1 MSLFLRPLCAS
12 LILVMVG
19 SCPLTT
25 DEQGIANEVQTRRDR
40 VSSGHIASQIA
51 SGSYT
56 IDSLSD
62 DMYRWWVQD
71 GLAAQNAAIENFVNL
86 MQQAKQNAQKSDW
99 LSVILGWLDLMLGA
113 IGDEVAVLAEAN
125 SALENALNTWQTAAQ
140 NTDGD
145 FLTAAEQFR
154 AQLPTKLTTQLTAVD
169 DFINGLRNIPA
180 DQRDTGL
187 LAAYSQVTDIIA
199 TTSSYRS
206 AFNQHYVSF
215 LKGAGLD
222 SHFYYSW
229 NAGNSAGRNAVW
241 RLTPNGLD
249 ACTVANFVHDLNVGC
264 VSTKTP
270 GFEKLTQ
277 SVEVTV
283 NQGPAVGL
291 ELSCDDLE
299 LSHYT
304 GCWIQ
309 GLWRND
315 GNCYTV
321 YQQARVID
329 SYWPPSQVTDFCKN
343 VISSS
348 STYAACN
355 PIGFDGVANC
365 QKDPNLYSCES
376 VTV

>member
-1 MSLFLRPLCAS
+1 
-12 LILVMVG
+12 MVG

-215 LKGAGLD
+215 LKGARSGQPFLLLVECGEQCR
-222 SHFYYSW
+222 SQ
-229 NAGNSAGRNAVW
+229 R
-241 RLTPNGLD
+241 RLAAD
-249 ACTVANFVHDLNVGC
+249 A
-264 VSTKTP
+264 
-270 GFEKLTQ
+270 
-277 SVEVTV
+277 
-283 NQGPAVGL
+283 
-291 ELSCDDLE
+291 
-299 LSHYT
+299 
-304 GCWIQ
+304 
-309 GLWRND
+309 
-315 GNCYTV
+315 
-321 YQQARVID
+321 
-329 SYWPPSQVTDFCKN
+329 
-343 VISSS
+343 
-348 STYAACN
+348 
-355 PIGFDGVANC
+355 
-365 QKDPNLYSCES
+365 
-376 VTV
+376 